1 MIGVE
6 LNAMLSNLNSSDIAK
21 GIIKDMRFIDYAEV
35 TAVNKRYVDLKRKDV
50 VMTNVEVIS
59 LGCNGYSINLV
70 PKVGDYVL
78 VFSSRTFIKDTAT
91 LEQDTAVDSYS
102 APTLKC
108 LPICSSGSE
117 AAISLITIDENGFTF
132 NDTADSGESDKHNTI
147 LINKDGISITDRN
160 GNTAIMNEDGITVTD
175 VPDNDKVSSV
185 VMSADGI
192 KVTDRFDS
200 SVTTTKDGIAVED
213 TNKNKITC
221 GSKGIAVEDTNKNK
235 ITCDSKGIAVEDTNK
250 NKITLSSD
258 GFSISDSS
266 NNKIVSSSSGLTIT
280 DKNSKKIE
288 MSASGT
294 VINGK
299 LTVL

>member
-6 LNAMLSNLNSSDIAK
+6 LNAMLSNLNSSDISK

-35 TAVNKRYVDLKRKDV
+35 TAVNERYVDLKREDV
-50 VMTNVEVIS
+50 IMTNVEVIS

-117 AAISLITIDENGFTF
+117 AAVSLITIDENGFTF
-132 NDTADSGESDKHNTI
+132 NDTANSGESDKHNTI

-160 GNTAIMNEDGITVTD
+160 GN
-175 VPDNDKVSSV
+175 KV
-185 VMSADGI
+185 
-192 KVTDRFDS
+192 
-200 SVTTTKDGIAVED
+200 
-213 TNKNKITC
+213 
-221 GSKGIAVEDTNKNK
+221 
-235 ITCDSKGIAVEDTNK
+235 TCDSKGIAVEDTNK
-250 NKITLSSD
+250 NKIALSSD

>member
-35 TAVNKRYVDLKRKDV
+35 TAVNERYVDLKRKDV

-132 NDTADSGESDKHNTI
+132 NDTADSGESDKHNTM

-160 GNTAIMNEDGITVTD
+160 GNTAIMNGDGITVTD
-175 VPDNDKVSSV
+175 VPDDDKVNSV

-200 SVTTTKDGIAVED
+200 SVTTTEDGIAIEDTNGNKVTCDSKGITVED
-213 TNKNKITC
+213 TNKNKI
-221 GSKGIAVEDTNKNK
+221 E
-235 ITCDSKGIAVEDTNK
+235 
-250 NKITLSSD
+250 LSSS
-258 GFSISDSS
+258 GFSISDSA
-266 NNKIVSSSSGLTIT
+266 NNKIVSSSSGITIT

>member
-6 LNAMLSNLNSSDIAK
+6 LSAMLSNLNSSDIAK

-35 TAVNKRYVDLKRKDV
+35 TAVNERYVDLKREDV
-50 VMTNVEVIS
+50 IMTNVEVIS
-59 LGCNGYSINLV
+59 FGCNGYSINLV

-132 NDTADSGESDKHNTI
+132 NDTVDSGEADKHNTI

-160 GNTAIMNEDGITVTD
+160 GNTAIMNENGITVTD
-175 VPDNDKVSSV
+175 VSDDDKVNSV
-185 VMSADGI
+185 AMSADGI
-192 KVTDRFDS
+192 KVTDRFDNS
-200 SVTTTKDGIAVED
+200 ITTTKDGIATEDTNGNKVTCDSNGITVED
-213 TNKNKITC
+213 TNKNKI
-221 GSKGIAVEDTNKNK
+221 E
-235 ITCDSKGIAVEDTNK
+235 
-250 NKITLSSD
+250 LSSS
-258 GFSISDSS
+258 GFSISDSA
-266 NNKIVSSSSGLTIT
+266 NNKIVSSSSGITIT

>member
-6 LNAMLSNLNSSDIAK
+6 LNAMLSNLNSSDISK

-35 TAVNKRYVDLKRKDV
+35 TAVNERYVDLKRKDV

-117 AAISLITIDENGFTF
+117 AAVSLITIDENGFTF
-132 NDTADSGESDKHNTI
+132 NDTADSGEADKHNTR

-160 GNTAIMNEDGITVTD
+160 GNKVTCDSKGIT
-175 VPDNDKVSSV
+175 
-185 VMSADGI
+185 
-192 KVTDRFDS
+192 
-200 SVTTTKDGIAVED
+200 VED
-213 TNKNKITC
+213 TNKNKI
-221 GSKGIAVEDTNKNK
+221 A
-235 ITCDSKGIAVEDTNK
+235 
-250 NKITLSSD
+250 LSSD
-258 GFSISDSS
+258 GFSISDSA
-266 NNKIVSSSSGLTIT
+266 NNKIVSSSSGITIT

>member
-6 LNAMLSNLNSSDIAK
+6 LNAMLSSLNSSDISK

-35 TAVNKRYVDLKRKDV
+35 TAVNERYVDLKRKDV

-117 AAISLITIDENGFTF
+117 AAVSLVTIDENGFTF
-132 NDTADSGESDKHNTI
+132 NDTVDLGEDDKHNTI

-175 VPDNDKVSSV
+175 VPDDDKVSSV

-200 SVTTTKDGIAVED
+200 SVTTTKDGIAIED
-213 TNKNKITC
+213 TNGNK
-221 GSKGIAVEDTNKNK
+221 V
-235 ITCDSKGIAVEDTNK
+235 TCDSKGIAVEDTNK

>member
-6 LNAMLSNLNSSDIAK
+6 LNAMLSNLNSSDISK

-35 TAVNKRYVDLKRKDV
+35 TAVNERYVDLKRKDV

-117 AAISLITIDENGFTF
+117 AAVSLITIDENGFTF
-132 NDTADSGESDKHNTI
+132 NDTADSGESDKHNTM

-160 GNTAIMNEDGITVTD
+160 GNTTIMNE
-175 VPDNDKVSSV
+175 
-185 VMSADGI
+185 
-192 KVTDRFDS
+192 
-200 SVTTTKDGIAVED
+200 DGIAVED
-213 TNKNKITC
+213 TNKNKI
-221 GSKGIAVEDTNKNK
+221 A
-235 ITCDSKGIAVEDTNK
+235 
-250 NKITLSSD
+250 LSSD
-258 GFSISDSS
+258 GFSISDSA
-266 NNKIVSSSSGLTIT
+266 NNKIVSSSSGITIT

>member
-6 LNAMLSNLNSSDIAK
+6 LSAMLSNLNSSDIAK

-35 TAVNKRYVDLKRKDV
+35 TAVNERYVDLKREDV
-50 VMTNVEVIS
+50 IMTNVEVIS
-59 LGCNGYSINLV
+59 LGCNGYSVNLV

-117 AAISLITIDENGFTF
+117 AAVSLITIDENGFTF
-132 NDTADSGESDKHNTI
+132 NDTADSGEADKHNTI

-160 GNTAIMNEDGITVTD
+160 GNTAIMN
-175 VPDNDKVSSV
+175 
-185 VMSADGI
+185 
-192 KVTDRFDS
+192 
-200 SVTTTKDGIAVED
+200 KDGIAIED
-213 TNKNKITC
+213 TNGNK
-221 GSKGIAVEDTNKNK
+221 V
-235 ITCDSKGIAVEDTNK
+235 TCDSKGIAVEDTNK

-258 GFSISDSS
+258 GFSISDSA
-266 NNKIVSSSSGLTIT
+266 NNKIVSSSSGITIT

>member
-6 LNAMLSNLNSSDIAK
+6 LSAMLSNLNSSDIAK

-35 TAVNKRYVDLKRKDV
+35 TAINERYVDLKRKDV

-108 LPICSSGSE
+108 LPICSSGAE

-132 NDTADSGESDKHNTI
+132 NDTADSGEADKHNTI

-160 GNTAIMNEDGITVTD
+160 GNTAIMNKDGITVTD
-175 VPDNDKVSSV
+175 IPDDDKVNSV
-185 VMSADGI
+185 AMSADGV
-192 KVTDRFDS
+192 KVTDRFDN

-213 TNKNKITC
+213 TNSNKVTC
-221 GSKGIAVEDTNKNK
+221 DSKGITVEDTNKNK
-235 ITCDSKGIAVEDTNK
+235 IE
-250 NKITLSSD
+250 LSSS
-258 GFSISDSS
+258 GFSISDSA
-266 NNKIVSSSSGLTIT
+266 NNKIVSSSSGITIT

>member
-6 LNAMLSNLNSSDIAK
+6 LNAMLSNLNSSDISK

-35 TAVNKRYVDLKRKDV
+35 TAVNERYVDLKRKDV

-117 AAISLITIDENGFTF
+117 AAASLITIDENGFTF
-132 NDTADSGESDKHNTI
+132 SDTANSGESDKHNTI

-160 GNTAIMNEDGITVTD
+160 GN
-175 VPDNDKVSSV
+175 KV
-185 VMSADGI
+185 
-192 KVTDRFDS
+192 
-200 SVTTTKDGIAVED
+200 
-213 TNKNKITC
+213 
-221 GSKGIAVEDTNKNK
+221 
-235 ITCDSKGIAVEDTNK
+235 TCDSKGIAVEDTNK
-250 NKITLSSD
+250 NKIALSSD

>member
-35 TAVNKRYVDLKRKDV
+35 TAVNERYVDLKREDV
-50 VMTNVEVIS
+50 IMTNVEVIS

-117 AAISLITIDENGFTF
+117 AAVSLITIDENGFTF
-132 NDTADSGESDKHNTI
+132 NDTVDTGEDDKHNTI

-160 GNTAIMNEDGITVTD
+160 GNTAIMNGDGITVTD
-175 VPDNDKVSSV
+175 VPDNDKVNSV

-200 SVTTTKDGIAVED
+200 SVTTTKDGIAIED
-213 TNKNKITC
+213 TNGNK
-221 GSKGIAVEDTNKNK
+221 V
-235 ITCDSKGIAVEDTNK
+235 TCDSKGITVEDTNK

-280 DKNSKKIE
+280 DKNAKKIE

>member
-35 TAVNKRYVDLKRKDV
+35 TAVNERYVDLKREDV
-50 VMTNVEVIS
+50 IMTNVEVIS

-91 LEQDTAVDSYS
+91 LEQDTAVDSYA

-117 AAISLITIDENGFTF
+117 AAVSLITIDENGFTF

-160 GNTAIMNEDGITVTD
+160 GNTTIMNEDGITITD
-175 VPDNDKVSSV
+175 VPDDDKVSSV

-200 SVTTTKDGIAVED
+200 SVTTSKDGIAIED
-213 TNKNKITC
+213 TNGNK
-221 GSKGIAVEDTNKNK
+221 V
-235 ITCDSKGIAVEDTNK
+235 TCDSKGIAVEDTNK
-250 NKITLSSD
+250 NKIALSSD

>member
-6 LNAMLSNLNSSDIAK
+6 LSAMLSNLNSSDIAK

-35 TAVNKRYVDLKRKDV
+35 TAVNERYVDLKREDV
-50 VMTNVEVIS
+50 IMTNVEVIS

-117 AAISLITIDENGFTF
+117 AAVSLITIDENGFTF
-132 NDTADSGESDKHNTI
+132 NDTADTGEDDKHNTI

-175 VPDNDKVSSV
+175 VPADDKVNSV

-192 KVTDRFDS
+192 KVADRFDS

-213 TNKNKITC
+213 TNGNKVTC
-221 GSKGIAVEDTNKNK
+221 DSKGVAVEDTNGNK
-235 ITCDSKGIAVEDTNK
+235 IA
-250 NKITLSSD
+250 LSSD
-258 GFSISDSS
+258 GFSISDYA

>member
-35 TAVNKRYVDLKRKDV
+35 TAVNERYVDLKREDV
-50 VMTNVEVIS
+50 IMTNVEVIS

-117 AAISLITIDENGFTF
+117 AAVSLITIDENGFTF

-160 GNTAIMNEDGITVTD
+160 GNTTIMNEDGITITD
-175 VPDNDKVSSV
+175 VPDDDKVSSV

-200 SVTTTKDGIAVED
+200 SVTTSKDGIAIED
-213 TNKNKITC
+213 TNGNK
-221 GSKGIAVEDTNKNK
+221 V
-235 ITCDSKGIAVEDTNK
+235 TCDSKGIAVEDTNK
-250 NKITLSSD
+250 NKIALSSD

>member
-117 AAISLITIDENGFTF
+117 AAVSLITIDENGFTF
-132 NDTADSGESDKHNTI
+132 NDTVDSGEDDKHNTI

-160 GNTAIMNEDGITVTD
+160 GNTAIMNKDGITVTD
-175 VPDNDKVSSV
+175 VPDDDKVSSV

-200 SVTTTKDGIAVED
+200 SVTTTKDGIAIED
-213 TNKNKITC
+213 TNGNK
-221 GSKGIAVEDTNKNK
+221 V
-235 ITCDSKGIAVEDTNK
+235 TCDSKGVTVEDNNK
-250 NKITLSSD
+250 NKIALSSD

>member
-6 LNAMLSNLNSSDIAK
+6 LSAMLSNLNSSDIAK

-35 TAVNKRYVDLKRKDV
+35 TTVNERYVDLKREDV
-50 VMTNVEVIS
+50 IMTNVEVIS

-117 AAISLITIDENGFTF
+117 AAVSLITIDENGFTF
-132 NDTADSGESDKHNTI
+132 NDTVDSGEDDKHNTI

-160 GNTAIMNEDGITVTD
+160 GNTAIMNKDGITVTD
-175 VPDNDKVSSV
+175 IPDEDKVNSV
-185 VMSADGI
+185 AMSADGI
-192 KVTDRFDS
+192 KVVDRFDS

-213 TNKNKITC
+213 TNGNKVTC
-221 GSKGIAVEDTNKNK
+221 NSDGIAVEDTNKNK
-235 ITCDSKGIAVEDTNK
+235 IE
-250 NKITLSSD
+250 LSSS
-258 GFSISDSS
+258 GFSISDSA
-266 NNKIVSSSSGLTIT
+266 NNKIVSSSSGITIT

>member
-6 LNAMLSNLNSSDIAK
+6 LSAMLSNLNSSDIAK

-35 TAVNKRYVDLKRKDV
+35 TAVNERYVDLKREDV
-50 VMTNVEVIS
+50 IMTNVEVIS
-59 LGCNGYSINLV
+59 LGCNGYSISLV

-117 AAISLITIDENGFTF
+117 AAISLITIDDNGFTF

-147 LINKDGISITDRN
+147 LINKNGISITDRN
-160 GNTAIMNEDGITVTD
+160 GNKVTCDSKGIT
-175 VPDNDKVSSV
+175 
-185 VMSADGI
+185 
-192 KVTDRFDS
+192 
-200 SVTTTKDGIAVED
+200 VED
-213 TNKNKITC
+213 TNKNKI
-221 GSKGIAVEDTNKNK
+221 E
-235 ITCDSKGIAVEDTNK
+235 
-250 NKITLSSD
+250 LSSS
-258 GFSISDSS
+258 GFSISDSA
-266 NNKIVSSSSGLTIT
+266 NNKIVSSSSGITIT

>member
-6 LNAMLSNLNSSDIAK
+6 LSAMLCNLNSSDIAK
-21 GIIKDMRFIDYAEV
+21 GIVKDMRFIDYAEV
-35 TAVNKRYVDLKRKDV
+35 TAVNERYVDLKREDV
-50 VMTNVEVIS
+50 IMTNVEVIS
-59 LGCNGYSINLV
+59 FGCNGYSINLV
-70 PKVGDYVL
+70 PKVGDYAL

-117 AAISLITIDENGFTF
+117 AAVSSITIDENGFTF
-132 NDTADSGESDKHNTI
+132 NDTADSGEDDKHNTI

-175 VPDNDKVSSV
+175 VPDDDKVSSV

-200 SVTTTKDGIAVED
+200 SVTTTKDGI
-213 TNKNKITC
+213 T
-221 GSKGIAVEDTNKNK
+221 VEDTNKNK

>member
-6 LNAMLSNLNSSDIAK
+6 LSAMLSNLNSSDIAK

-35 TAVNKRYVDLKRKDV
+35 TAVNERYVDLKREDV
-50 VMTNVEVIS
+50 IMTNVEVIS

-160 GNTAIMNEDGITVTD
+160 GSTAIMNEDGITVTD
-175 VPDNDKVSSV
+175 IPDNDKVSSV

-213 TNKNKITC
+213 TNGNK
-221 GSKGIAVEDTNKNK
+221 V
-235 ITCDSKGIAVEDTNK
+235 TCDSKGITVEDTNK

>member
-35 TAVNKRYVDLKRKDV
+35 TAVNERYVDLKRKDV
-50 VMTNVEVIS
+50 IMTNVEVVS

-108 LPICSSGSE
+108 LPICSSASKS
-117 AAISLITIDENGFTF
+117 AVSLITIDKNGFTF
-132 NDTADSGESDKHNTI
+132 KDTADSNDTDKHNI
-147 LINKDGISITDRN
+147 VLINKDGISITDRN
-160 GNTAIMNEDGITVTD
+160 GNKATLN
-175 VPDNDKVSSV
+175 
-185 VMSADGI
+185 
-192 KVTDRFDS
+192 
-200 SVTTTKDGIAVED
+200 KDGLAVED
-213 TNKNKITC
+213 DNKNKITL
-221 GSKGIAVEDTNKNK
+221 DKN
-235 ITCDSKGIAVEDTNK
+235 GLAVEDTNK

-258 GFSISDSS
+258 GFSISDSA

-280 DKNSKKIE
+280 DANSKKIE

>member
-6 LNAMLSNLNSSDIAK
+6 LSAMLSNLNSSDIAK

-35 TAVNKRYVDLKRKDV
+35 TAVNERYVDLKREDV
-50 VMTNVEVIS
+50 IMTNVEVIS

-117 AAISLITIDENGFTF
+117 ASVSLITIDENGFTF
-132 NDTADSGESDKHNTI
+132 NDTVDSGENDKHNTI

-160 GNTAIMNEDGITVTD
+160 GNTAVMNKDGITVTD
-175 VPDNDKVSSV
+175 VPDNDKVNSV

-192 KVTDRFDS
+192 EVTDRFDN
-200 SVTTTKDGIAVED
+200 SVTTTKDGTAIVD
-213 TNKNKITC
+213 TNSNK
-221 GSKGIAVEDTNKNK
+221 V
-235 ITCDSKGIAVEDTNK
+235 TCDSKGIAVEDTNK
-250 NKITLSSD
+250 NKIELSSS
-258 GFSISDSS
+258 GFSISDSA
-266 NNKIVSSSSGLTIT
+266 NNKIVSSSSGITIT

>member
-6 LNAMLSNLNSSDIAK
+6 LNAMLSNLNSSDISK

-35 TAVNKRYVDLKRKDV
+35 TAVNERYVDLKRKDV

-117 AAISLITIDENGFTF
+117 AAVSLITIDENGFTF
-132 NDTADSGESDKHNTI
+132 NDTANSGESDKHNTI

-160 GNTAIMNEDGITVTD
+160 GN
-175 VPDNDKVSSV
+175 KV
-185 VMSADGI
+185 
-192 KVTDRFDS
+192 
-200 SVTTTKDGIAVED
+200 
-213 TNKNKITC
+213 
-221 GSKGIAVEDTNKNK
+221 
-235 ITCDSKGIAVEDTNK
+235 TCDSKGIAVEDTNK
-250 NKITLSSD
+250 NKIALSSD

>member
-1 MIGVE
+1 MLGVE
-6 LNAMLSNLNSSDIAK
+6 LSAMLSNINNADIIK
-21 GIIKDMRFIDYAEV
+21 GIVKDMRFIDYAEV
-35 TAVNKRYVDLKRKDV
+35 TVVNERYVDLKRKDV
-50 VMTNVEVIS
+50 IMTNVEVIS

-70 PKVGDYVL
+70 PKVGDYVI

-108 LPICSSGSE
+108 LPICSSASKS
-117 AAISLITIDENGFTF
+117 AVSLITIDENGFTF
-132 NDTADSGESDKHNTI
+132 NDTADTSEDDKHNVV
-147 LINKDGISITDRN
+147 LINKDGISVTDRN
-160 GNTAIMNEDGITVTD
+160 GNTVAMNKDGITASD
-175 VPDNDKVSSV
+175 VPDDDDNVNSI

-200 SVTTTKDGIAVED
+200 SITTTSDGITVED
-213 TNKNKITC
+213 TNGNKVTLNSD
-221 GSKGIAVEDTNKNK
+221 GLAVED
-235 ITCDSKGIAVEDTNK
+235 ANK
-250 NKITLSSD
+250 NKITLSSS
-258 GFSISDSS
+258 GFSISDSA

>member
-35 TAVNKRYVDLKRKDV
+35 TAVNERYVDLKRKDV
-50 VMTNVEVIS
+50 IMTNVEVIS
-59 LGCNGYSINLV
+59 FGCNGYSINLV

-132 NDTADSGESDKHNTI
+132 NDTADSGESDKHNTM

-160 GNTAIMNEDGITVTD
+160 GNTAIMNGDGITVTD
-175 VPDNDKVSSV
+175 VPDDDKVNSV

-200 SVTTTKDGIAVED
+200 SVTTTEDGIAIEDTNGNKVTCDSKGITVED
-213 TNKNKITC
+213 TNKNKI
-221 GSKGIAVEDTNKNK
+221 E
-235 ITCDSKGIAVEDTNK
+235 
-250 NKITLSSD
+250 LSSS
-258 GFSISDSS
+258 GFSISDSA
-266 NNKIVSSSSGLTIT
+266 NNKIVSSSSGITIT